1 MFLSEKKKKH
11 INTLPLTGGT
21 SGNQCAVTGMDA
33 ASKGQQ
39 RQDGFLKAVA
49 QVHRV
54 TVLSLKC
61 AAFTAFPIAE
71 TAHLETAA

>member
-1 MFLSEKKKKH
+1 MFLSEEKKKH

-33 ASKGQQ
+33 ASKRQQ

-49 QVHRV
+49 QEPG
-54 TVLSLKC
+54 TS
-61 AAFTAFPIAE
+61 TA
-71 TAHLETAA
+71 